1 MEARMSRYDLIVIGA
16 GPGGSSAA
24 ILAARKGARVLLL
37 ERGAFPR
44 HKVCGEFVSAESL
57 DLLETLLGRAAAD
70 LVTVALRIGRARLFL
85 DGHLV
90 ENSIT
95 PSAASIARFELD
107 AALWNAAKSSGVAT
121 QDRITVNA
129 VRNDGAFRIMSSAGE
144 FSAAAV
150 IDASGR
156 WSNLGSHA
164 KPTGPRWLGIKG
176 HFRENKPSQSVDLYF
191 FEGGYCGVQPVDLLE
206 DDHRTCRV
214 NACAMVR
221 ADRATELSQIFDLH
235 PDLKDRSRQWQPL
248 MDPVSTS
255 PLIFRKPSPT
265 RDGMFLV
272 GDAAAFVDPF
282 IGDGI
287 SLALRSG
294 ALASECLASSATV
307 SLALQAYSRR
317 YEVELGPIFRASST
331 LRRILALPAVVRK
344 PGLVLLNSSP
354 RLKQYIVSRTR
365 RVS

>member
-1 MEARMSRYDLIVIGA
+1 MRSLPAQGGWASKDIFVKTSRRRAWISIFSKA
-16 GPGGSSAA
+16 GTAA
-24 ILAARKGARVLLL
+24 
-37 ERGAFPR
+37 F
-44 HKVCGEFVSAESL
+44 SL
-57 DLLETLLGRAAAD
+57 WT
-70 LVTVALRIGRARLFL
+70 
-85 DGHLV
+85 
-90 ENSIT
+90 
-95 PSAASIARFELD
+95 
-107 AALWNAAKSSGVAT
+107 
-121 QDRITVNA
+121 
-129 VRNDGAFRIMSSAGE
+129 
-144 FSAAAV
+144 FSKMT
-150 IDASGR
+150 S
-156 WSNLGSHA
+156 
-164 KPTGPRWLGIKG
+164 
-176 HFRENKPSQSVDLYF
+176 
-191 FEGGYCGVQPVDLLE
+191 
-206 DDHRTCRV
+206 RTCRV

>member
-1 MEARMSRYDLIVIGA
+1 
-16 GPGGSSAA
+16 
-24 ILAARKGARVLLL
+24 
-37 ERGAFPR
+37 
-44 HKVCGEFVSAESL
+44 L
-57 DLLETLLGRAAAD
+57 DLLETLLGRAGDD
-70 LVTVALRIGRARLFL
+70 LVTAALRIGRARLFL

-95 PSAASIARFELD
+95 PPAASIARYELD
-107 AALWNAAKSSGVAT
+107 AALWKAAKLCGVAT
-121 QDRITVNA
+121 QDRITVSA
-129 VRNDGAFRIMSSAGE
+129 VRNDVGFRVISSAGE

-156 WSNLGSHA
+156 WSNLGARA
-164 KPTGPRWLGIKG
+164 KSVGPSWLGIKG

-191 FEGGYCGVQPVDLLE
+191 FDGGYCGVQPVDLV
-206 DDHRTCRV
+206 DDDSRSCRV

-221 ADRATELSQIFDLH
+221 ADRATELAQIFELH

-248 MDPVSTS
+248 MDAVSTS

-265 RDGMFLV
+265 RNGMFLV

-294 ALASECLASSATV
+294 ALAAKCLASSATAA
-307 SLALQAYSRR
+307 LALQAYSRR
-317 YEVELGPIFRASST
+317 YEAELGPIFRASST

-365 RVS
+365 RAG